1 MGLRPSTET
10 SRRVP
15 GIRARPTFPTTT
27 SVIVFSSAARY
38 ALRATAHLGS
48 LHEEGYVPARRLA
61 EVLEIPPTFLAK
73 VLKQLV
79 DAGLLVAFRGP
90 TGGVRLSRAA
100 DQISLRQIIEA
111 VDGPAVFTECVL
123 GLPGCGDLEPCPLHE
138 GWAPI
143 RAALAAEFD
152 RQTIGS
158 VSDAYLAGALRLK
171 P

>member
-1 MGLRPSTET
+1 M
-10 SRRVP
+10 
-15 GIRARPTFPTTT
+15 
-27 SVIVFSSAARY
+27 FSSAARY

-90 TGGVRLSRAA
+90 TGGVKLSRAA

-123 GLPGCGDLEPCPLHE
+123 GLPGCGDQKPCPLHE

-143 RAALAAEFD
+143 RTALAEEFD

-158 VSDAYLAGALRLK
+158 VSEAYLAGALRLK

>member
-1 MGLRPSTET
+1 M
-10 SRRVP
+10 
-15 GIRARPTFPTTT
+15 
-27 SVIVFSSAARY
+27 FSSAARY

-48 LHEEGYVPARRLA
+48 LPADGYVPARQLA
-61 EVLEIPPTFLAK
+61 EALDIPPTFLAK

-90 TGGVRLSRAA
+90 TGGVKLSRPA
-100 DQISLRQIIEA
+100 DEITLRQIIES
-111 VDGPAVFTECVL
+111 VDGSAVFTECVL

-143 RAALAAEFD
+143 RGALAAEFD
-152 RQTIGS
+152 RQTIAS
-158 VSDAYLAGALRLK
+158 VSEAYLEGALRLR